1 MSLPYDDDVVDT
13 ISPSS
18 SGERAREARLEAD
31 IWWTLDCHDMDEY
44 RRIIADGKRAAASL
58 NASSGASSAMA
69 TAVPKAAAEAEP
81 ERDATPGLQRDGSS
95 ESFEE
100 EETDPS
106 VPFDHGLGIHGK
118 APPAAWVQARA
129 LPQ

>member
-1 MSLPYDDDVVDT
+1 MVDT

-18 SGERAREARLEAD
+18 SGESARKAQLEAELLLG
-31 IWWTLDCHDMDEY
+31 TEGHDAQAY
-44 RRIIADGKRAAASL
+44 RRVVAAGRRAQERLRAEKAETAAR
-58 NASSGASSAMA
+58 
-69 TAVPKAAAEAEP
+69 PKAAAESQP
-81 ERDATPGLQRDGSS
+81 ETEATPGLQRDGSS

-100 EETDPS
+100 EEMDPS